1 MSVVFNAFDA
11 FGEQNKVRLKLGIR
25 RADRRVHRLVHGRVI
40 FVKIGTHT
48 KFDLVNK
55 VLGLDLLS

>member
-48 KFDLVNK
+48 KFDLENNPH
-55 VLGLDLLS
+55 